1 MKANFDEAKKIK
13 MIIIK
18 IKGGLGNQLFQYAAG
33 RAVALHHKLPL
44 KLDLTIF
51 ETDKSHNG
59 YRLDQFAIQAGIAT
73 ENEVADL
80 KGGNNVLISA
90 LRKVG
95 LVKRKSYFKEKGS
108 SYFDE
113 RVFKYNFIYLDG
125 YWQNE
130 LYFSDIRELLLRELS
145 PISSMN
151 DLGCA
156 YLECIKKSNSVS
168 LHVRRG
174 DYLKLKNIG
183 LLDVDYYMTA
193 VDYIRKNIEKPT
205 FYIFSD
211 DLEWCKNSLGFLE
224 DCIYVDRTQTEID
237 DLILMSF
244 CRHNIIA
251 NSSFSWWGAWLNQ
264 NPKKTV
270 IAPKGWLLNDP
281 GSSNVI
287 LSEWVKF

>member
-1 MKANFDEAKKIK
+1 

-18 IKGGLGNQLFQYAAG
+18 IKGGLGNQLFQYATG

-51 ETDKSHNG
+51 KTYKLHR
-59 YRLDQFAIQAGIAT
+59 YLLDQFAIQADIAT
-73 ENEVADL
+73 ENEIIKL
-80 KGGNNVLISA
+80 KGGNNVILSA
-90 LRKVG
+90 LRKTG
-95 LVKRKSYFKEKGS
+95 FIKRKSYIKEKRS
-108 SYFDE
+108 SHFDAS
-113 RVFKYNFIYLDG
+113 VFKNNFVYLDG

-130 LYFSDIRELLLRELS
+130 LYFTAIRELLLPELTS
-145 PISSMN
+145 SSSIS

-156 YLECIKKSNSVS
+156 YLESIKNSNSVS

-174 DYLKLKNIG
+174 NYLNTKNINV
-183 LLDVDYYMTA
+183 LDVDYYMKA
-193 VDYIRKNIEKPT
+193 ADYIRKNVEKPT
-205 FYIFSD
+205 FYVFSD
-211 DLEWCKNSLGFLE
+211 DLEWCKNSLGFLD
-224 DCIYVDRTQTEID
+224 DCIYVDRTQTDID
-237 DLILMSF
+237 DLKLMSF

-281 GSSNVI
+281 DSSNVI
-287 LSEWVKF
+287 LSDWVKL